1 MAKNKKPFRLG
12 ILGGMGPMAGVW
24 FQKLIIDS
32 TPATKDQDHIQVVC
46 FTNPKISDRTDS
58 LLKDGGKSY
67 VKEVSKSLKVLV
79 DSSADFI
86 AIPCNTAHA
95 KLKEIQAGIS
105 VPILDM
111 VDLTVREVANNFRSV
126 IILATDA
133 TIKEKVYQLKNK
145 SNNINWI
152 YPDKKTQEKVSKII
166 YSIKAGQEKNIL
178 ENIVNILNKF
188 SKNSEAV
195 VFACTELSIYTKE
208 ARKLIRIPVADP
220 LEVLARE
227 VVRLSQK

>member
-1 MAKNKKPFRLG
+1 MVKNKKPFRLG

-32 TPATKDQDHIQVVC
+32 TPAKKDQDHIQVIC
-46 FTNPKISDRTDS
+46 FTNPKIPNRTNS
-58 LLKDGGKSY
+58 LLKDGGKNY
-67 VKEVSKSLKVLV
+67 VKEVSKSLRVLV
-79 DSSADFI
+79 ESSVNFL

-95 KLKEIQAGIS
+95 RLKEIQTNIS

-111 VDLTVREVANNFRSV
+111 VNLTVNGVANNFRNV
-126 IILATDA
+126 VILATDA

-145 SNNINWI
+145 SSKINWI
-152 YPDKKTQEKVSKII
+152 YPDKKTQEKVSRII
-166 YSIKAGQEKNIL
+166 YSIKAGQDKNIL
-178 ENIVNILNKF
+178 ENIVGVVNKLNK
-188 SKNSEAV
+188 NSDAV
-195 VFACTELSIYTKE
+195 IFACTELSIYAKE
-208 ARKLIRIPVADP
+208 ARKFIKIPVVDP